1 MTKTELETMLQKQME
16 QNAALVALVTEQQQE
31 IQKLRARQHAEE
43 AEELTLPL
51 PRRER
56 APEEKTDKLKER
68 LLNSLQRLPKEGI
81 DDMPNVEDWLDRH
94 PMEQLNMLT
103 EGLFLVL
110 TERHVGEEA
119 VKAYVEKRL
128 TPMVYRRLLRYLE
141 TLAENEQLPF
151 TDEDDE
157 AGRLKLEALRAE
169 QAQQKVPALPPT
181 AGAFVLPGAEK
192 LASFFNTHVVDIVNR
207 FEQYSAMGISFPRP
221 FILEGP
227 PGCGKTYAVERL
239 AEHLNWKTYR
249 ITSGTIGSTYV
260 HGTAKK
266 TEEIFEEAKKNAP
279 ALIIID
285 EMDAFMPNRE
295 EVTSGN
301 KHHVEEVDCFL
312 KCLQTAAENKVLVV
326 GMTNLISSI
335 DPAVLRT
342 GRMGTHITVGMPD
355 RESVE
360 AVLRGAVEKRPHE
373 ENLPFVALA
382 EQLLDRPLSDV
393 TYVAEEAAMQA
404 VRADHPRITQA
415 DLESALLRLQEHTAP
430 KEERR
435 ALGFCA

>member
-1 MTKTELETMLQKQME
+1 MLNKLME
-16 QNAALVALVTEQQQE
+16 QNAALVALVTEQQQ
-31 IQKLRARQHAEE
+31 QMQQLRGQQTAAETE
-43 AEELTLPL
+43 AVAIPPHREHKTEEDL
-51 PRRER
+51 
-56 APEEKTDKLKER
+56 DKLKER
-68 LLNSLQRLPKEGI
+68 LLKSLQRLPKAGI
-81 DDMPNVEDWLDRH
+81 DDMPNVEDWLACH
-94 PMEQLNMLT
+94 PSEQLNMLT

-119 VKAYVEKRL
+119 AKAYIEKRL
-128 TPMVYRRLLRYLE
+128 TPMAYRRLLHYLE

-192 LASFFNTHVVDIVNR
+192 LERFFNTHVVDIVNR

-239 AEHLNWKTYR
+239 AEHLSWKTYR
-249 ITSGTIGSTYV
+249 ITSGTIGSTYI

-266 TEEIFEEAKKNAP
+266 TEELFEEAKKNAP

-295 EVTSGN
+295 EIGTGN

-373 ENLPFVALA
+373 DNLPFAALA
-382 EQLLDRPLSDV
+382 EQLLNRPLSDV

-404 VRADHPRITQA
+404 VQSAHPRITQA

-435 ALGFCA
+435 AVGFCA